1 MDDEEFRHYL
11 EEAANQPV
19 LSRDEEDRLGQLAA
33 AGDEEAMAQ
42 LVRSNLRL
50 VVALARRY
58 VASGVPLVDLVQE
71 GNLALIRALE
81 GFDPGRGFRF
91 STHATWFIRRALGEV
106 IRSEVDAPDL
116 DKLQAAW
123 DAIVAD
129 TGRQPT
135 LEELADATGLSA
147 DEVATLLSPPPD

>member
-11 EEAANQPV
+11 EEAARQPV
-19 LSRDEEDRLGQLAA
+19 LSRDEEDRLAQLAA

-71 GNLALIRALE
+71 GNLALMRALE

-91 STHATWFIRRALGEV
+91 STHATWFVRRALGEA

-116 DKLQAAW
+116 ARVQAAW
-123 DAIVAD
+123 DDIVD
-129 TGRQPT
+129 EQGRQPT
-135 LEELADATGLSA
+135 LEEIAAATGLTT
-147 DEVATLLSPPPD
+147 DEIAALLGTPPD